1 MLRHQLRES
10 PAGARHRSFRHR
22 ALGTKAPAFWQ
33 VDGHYRYWKLH
44 IVDEM
49 AATLAVLDTEKPDVI
64 VNFAAQGEG
73 AASFGDNCGDWYRTN
88 VLGLVR
94 LTSALAK
101 RQYLKR
107 FIQIGSSEV
116 YGGNQ
121 QNAKESDPLRPTS
134 PYGVSKAAFD
144 MHLDIIHRVHGFPA
158 NVVRPVNCYVRGQQ
172 LHRIIPKAT
181 LCAVGGKKLPL
192 QGGGKSEKSYLHSTG
207 SLARADGDH
216 REGAGGRGLQR
227 RAVSADRNT
236 RPRGR
241 GSEGVRCAIRGSRR
255 RGAGAH
261 RSGQPLLARQLEAA
275 RAWLGAVSLPRDG
288 P

>member
-1 MLRHQLRES
+1 MKWRRRWRCS
-10 PAGARHRSFRHR
+10 IR
-22 ALGTKAPAFWQ
+22 
-33 VDGHYRYWKLH
+33 
-44 IVDEM
+44 
-49 AATLAVLDTEKPDVI
+49 EKPDVI

-121 QNAKESDPLRPTS
+121 QNAKESDSLRPTS

-144 MHLDIIHRVHGFPA
+144 MHLDIVHRVHGFPA

-192 QGGGKSEKSYLHSTG
+192 QGGGKSEKSYLHSTDLSRALMVIIEKAPAG
-207 SLARADGDH
+207 EVYNVGPLTPTAIRDLVAEVAKACDVPFEVLVEEAPERIGQDSRYWLDSSKLRALGWEPSVSLETGLDEMVRWVRAH
-216 REGAGGRGLQR
+216 PELQ
-227 RAVSADRNT
+227 SADTEYRH
-236 RPRGR
+236 RP
-241 GSEGVRCAIRGSRR
+241 
-255 RGAGAH
+255 
-261 RSGQPLLARQLEAA
+261 
-275 RAWLGAVSLPRDG
+275 
-288 P
+288 